1 MSPEVADRGSDVVE
15 EFIEEFERRREIIA
29 EFVRERGRV
38 SFRDFV
44 WANLY
49 HPEAGYYVKGD
60 LELIAPYDDFRIDR
74 SLRQAAIECAVRDM
88 FDDGEVV
95 ELKYLGDEKKV
106 EDGFRGVIVA
116 NEYFTSLP
124 FHLVRNWKEVYVEY
138 DDDSGFVEVLK
149 EPEGELEEFLSY
161 ARPHVRVK
169 SFAVSV
175 DAVEK
180 AEEIA
185 SKLEEG
191 YLLVIDYGLP
201 VEEYYCRKLRLACFS
216 RGSFSH
222 DPYASV
228 GKRAISAPV
237 DFTSIMEAAERE
249 GMEITGFTSYRY
261 FLLNTVGKDEK
272 EEPSDFKSIAMPV
285 TPKVLVMQKGLEW
298 RRLKCLQNV
307 PEFGYWLKYN
317 RNVDVQ
323 PF

>member
-1 MSPEVADRGSDVVE
+1 MSPEVIDQSSDIVE
-15 EFIEEFERRREIIA
+15 EFKEEFERRRDVIA

-60 LELIAPYDDFRIDR
+60 LELIAPYDDFGIDR
-74 SLRQAAIECAVRDM
+74 NLRQLAIECAVKDM
-88 FDDGEVV
+88 FDDGDVV
-95 ELKYLGDEKKV
+95 ELKHLGDEKRI
-106 EDGFRGVIVA
+106 EDGFRGVVVA

-124 FHLVRNWKEVYVEY
+124 FHLVKNWKEVYVEY
-138 DDDSGFVEVLK
+138 KDDFVEVLE
-149 EPEGELEEFLSY
+149 EPEELEEFLSY
-161 ARPHVRVK
+161 VRSHAKVN
-169 SFAVSV
+169 SFAVCT

-180 AEEIA
+180 AGEIA

-201 VEEYYCRKLRLACFS
+201 VEEYYSRKLRLACFS
-216 RGSFSH
+216 KGSFSH
-222 DPYASV
+222 DPYTST

-237 DFTSIMEAAERE
+237 DFTSIIEAAERE

-261 FLLNTVGKDEK
+261 FLLNTVGKDET

-285 TPKVLVMQKGLEW
+285 TPKVLIMQKGLEW
-298 RRLKCLQNV
+298 RELKCLQNV
-307 PEFGYWLKYN
+307 PAFGYWLKYN

-323 PF
+323 TF

>member
-1 MSPEVADRGSDVVE
+1 MSPEAADQFNIVE
-15 EFIEEFERRREIIA
+15 EFKEEFERRREIIA
-29 EFVRERGRV
+29 EFIRERGRV

-74 SLRQAAIECAVRDM
+74 NLRQVAIECAVRDM
-88 FDDGEVV
+88 FDDGEIV
-95 ELKYLGDEKKV
+95 ELKYLGDEEKV
-106 EDGFRGVIVA
+106 REGFRGVIVA

-124 FHLVRNWKEVYVEY
+124 FHLIKNWKEVYVEY
-138 DDDSGFVEVLK
+138 EDDFVEVLE

-201 VEEYYCRKLRLACFS
+201 IEEYYCRKLRLACFS
-216 RGSFSH
+216 KGSFSH
-222 DPYASV
+222 DPYTSV
-228 GKRAISAPV
+228 GRKAISAPV
-237 DFTSIMEAAERE
+237 DFTSIIEAAERG
-249 GMEITGFTSYRY
+249 GMEIAGFTSYRY
-261 FLLNTVGKDEK
+261 FLLNTVGKDET

-298 RRLKCLQNV
+298 RKLKCLQNV

-317 RNVDVQ
+317 RNVEVQ
-323 PF
+323 SF